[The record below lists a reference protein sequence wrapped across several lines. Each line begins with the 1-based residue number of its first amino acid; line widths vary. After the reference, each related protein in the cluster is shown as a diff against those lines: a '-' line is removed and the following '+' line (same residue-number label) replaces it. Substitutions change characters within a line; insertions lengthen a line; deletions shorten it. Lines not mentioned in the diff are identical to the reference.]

1 MGSLTK
7 IRLCKLAVV
16 LGYLVMVAVNGL
28 AVMGKINGLT
38 TAEVSDRYPSL
49 FTPEPITFSIWGILY
64 MLLLLYVM
72 LHLFSK
78 SLWQDGAAVKIACW
92 FALSCVA
99 NTGWI
104 LAWHY
109 GQIALS
115 VLVMALL
122 MICLARVLPLVSGPD
137 QTFGCVL
144 SRELPF
150 GLYAGW
156 ITVAT
161 VANVAS
167 LLVSIGWNGFG
178 IPDYL
183 WMVLTLLIADA
194 IAIAV
199 TRKTLNV
206 AYPAAVLWGLAGIL
220 ARYTPDFRFDTGEL
234 WIVLT
239 LALCMLALAAQWI
252 VVIIQR
258 LRKK

>member
-1 MGSLTK
+1 
-7 IRLCKLAVV
+7 
-16 LGYLVMVAVNGL
+16 
-28 AVMGKINGLT
+28 
-38 TAEVSDRYPSL
+38 
-49 FTPEPITFSIWGILY
+49 
-64 MLLLLYVM
+64 MLLLLYVLLQM
-72 LHLFSK
+72 FLR
-78 SLWQDGAAVKIACW
+78 SLWQDGAAEKIACW
-92 FALSCVA
+92 FTLSCVA

-104 LAWHY
+104 IAWHY

-122 MICLARVLPLVSGPD
+122 MTCLARVLPLVSGPD
-137 QTFGCVL
+137 QTFGCIL

-150 GLYAGW
+150 GMYAGW
-156 ITVAT
+156 ITVAA

-178 IPDYL
+178 IPAFL
-183 WMVLTLLIADA
+183 WMILTLLIADC

-206 AYPAAVLWGLAGIL
+206 AYPAAVLWGLWGIL
-220 ARYTPDFRFDTGEL
+220 ARHMPNFRFETGLPEM

-239 LALCMLALAAQWI
+239 IALCMLALAAQWI
-252 VVIIQR
+252 IVVVHR